1 MCIRDRCYMSKE
13 YVIMTDSSCDLSQ
26 ELADQL
32 GLEVLPLEVMADG
45 KNYRNWLDGREIGFK
60 EFYKLAR
67 EGKELKTSAVN
78 TAAFEEKMEELL
90 KEDRDILY
98 IGFSTGLST
107 TYNSGE
113 AAARELREKYPD
125 RKIYTVDTLAASLG
139 QGMIIYYAA
148 KKKEAGATIEEVRDF
163 VENEKL
169 HMCHWFT
176 VDDLNYLKRGGR
188 ISAATAA
195 IGTMLS
201 IKPVMHMDNEGHLVA
216 VGKARGRKAAL
227 CQLLDTMGELGE
239 GLEGQT
245 TFICHSDCMDDAQ
258 YVASQMKERFGVAQV
273 NINWIGPVIG
283 AHTGPGTIGIFFWGR
298 ER

>member
-1 MCIRDRCYMSKE
+1 MSKE
-13 YVIMTDSSCDLSQ
+13 YVIMTDSSCDLPQ

-78 TAAFEEKMEELL
+78 TAAFEEKMEKLL
-90 KEDRDILY
+90 KEGKDILY
-98 IGFSTGLST
+98 IGFSSGLST

-195 IGTMLS
+195 VGTMLS

-283 AHTGPGTIGIFFWGR
+283 AHTGPGTIGIFFWGS

>member
-1 MCIRDRCYMSKE
+1 MSKE
-13 YVIMTDSSCDLSQ
+13 YVIMTDSSCDLPQ

-139 QGMIIYYAA
+139 QGRIIYYAA

-195 IGTMLS
+195 VGTMLS

-239 GLEGQT
+239 GREGQT
-245 TFICHSDCMDDAQ
+245 TFICHSDCMDDAR

>member
-1 MCIRDRCYMSKE
+1 MSKE
-13 YVIMTDSSCDLSQ
+13 YVIMTDSSCDLPQ

-78 TAAFEEKMEELL
+78 TAAFEEKMEKLL
-90 KEDRDILY
+90 KEGKDILY
-98 IGFSTGLST
+98 IGFSSGLST

-148 KKKEAGATIEEVRDF
+148 KKKEAGATIEEVRAF

-195 IGTMLS
+195 VGTMLS

-239 GLEGQT
+239 VLEGQT

>member
-1 MCIRDRCYMSKE
+1 MSKE

-90 KEDRDILY
+90 TEDRDILY

-283 AHTGPGTIGIFFWGR
+283 AHTGPGTIGIFFWGS

>member
-1 MCIRDRCYMSKE
+1 MSKE
-13 YVIMTDSSCDLSQ
+13 YVIMTDSSCDLPQ

-78 TAAFEEKMEELL
+78 TAAFEEKMEKLL
-90 KEDRDILY
+90 EEGKDILY
-98 IGFSTGLST
+98 IGFSAGLST

-113 AAARELREKYPD
+113 AAARELREKYLD

-195 IGTMLS
+195 VGTMLS

-283 AHTGPGTIGIFFWGR
+283 AHTGPGTIGIFFWGS

>member
-1 MCIRDRCYMSKE
+1 MSKE
-13 YVIMTDSSCDLSQ
+13 YVIMTDSSCDLPQ

-78 TAAFEEKMEELL
+78 TAAFEEKMEKLL
-90 KEDRDILY
+90 KEGKDILY
-98 IGFSTGLST
+98 IGFSSGLST

-113 AAARELREKYPD
+113 AAARELREKYLD

-195 IGTMLS
+195 VGTMLS

>member
-1 MCIRDRCYMSKE
+1 MSKE

-78 TAAFEEKMEELL
+78 TAAFEEKMEKLL
-90 KEDRDILY
+90 EEGKDILY
-98 IGFSTGLST
+98 IGFSEGLST

>member
-1 MCIRDRCYMSKE
+1 MSKE
-13 YVIMTDSSCDLSQ
+13 YVIMTDSSCDLPQ

-78 TAAFEEKMEELL
+78 TAAFEEKMEKLL
-90 KEDRDILY
+90 KEGKDILY
-98 IGFSTGLST
+98 IGFSAGLST

-113 AAARELREKYPD
+113 AAARELREKYLD

>member
-1 MCIRDRCYMSKE
+1 MSNE
-13 YVIMTDSSCDLSQ
+13 YVILTDSSCDLPQ

-78 TAAFEEKMEELL
+78 TAAFEEKMEKLL
-90 KEDRDILY
+90 GEGKDVLY

-113 AAARELREKYPD
+113 SA

-139 QGMIIYYAA
+139 QGMITYYAA

-163 VENEKL
+163 VESEKL

-227 CQLLDTMGELGE
+227 KALADSMESTMLPGRNE
-239 GLEGQT
+239 T
-245 TFICHSDCMDDAQ
+245 IFISHGDSIEDAE
-258 YVASQMKERFGVAQV
+258 YVADLVRERTGVQDIV
-273 NINWIGPVIG
+273 INYVGPVIG
-283 AHTGPGTIGIFFWGR
+283 AHSGPGTIALFFWGR

>member
-1 MCIRDRCYMSKE
+1 MSKE
-13 YVIMTDSSCDLSQ
+13 YVIMTDSSCDLPQ

-45 KNYRNWLDGREIGFK
+45 KNYLNWLDGREIGFK

-78 TAAFEEKMEELL
+78 TAAFEEKMEKLL
-90 KEDRDILY
+90 KEGKDILY
-98 IGFSTGLST
+98 IGFSSGLST

-195 IGTMLS
+195 VGTMLS

>member
-1 MCIRDRCYMSKE
+1 MSKE

-258 YVASQMKERFGVAQV
+258 YVASQMKERFGVAQA

>member
-1 MCIRDRCYMSKE
+1 MSKE
-13 YVIMTDSSCDLSQ
+13 YVIMTDSSCDLPQ

-45 KNYRNWLDGREIGFK
+45 KNYRNWLDGRVIGFK

-195 IGTMLS
+195 VGTMLS

-283 AHTGPGTIGIFFWGR
+283 AHTGPGTIGIFFWGS

>member
-1 MCIRDRCYMSKE
+1 MSKE

-78 TAAFEEKMEELL
+78 TAAFEEKMEKLL
-90 KEDRDILY
+90 EEGKDILY
-98 IGFSTGLST
+98 IGFSEGLST

-195 IGTMLS
+195 VGTMLS

>member
-1 MCIRDRCYMSKE
+1 MSKE
-13 YVIMTDSSCDLSQ
+13 YVIMTDSSCDLPQ

-78 TAAFEEKMEELL
+78 TAAFEEKMEKLL
-90 KEDRDILY
+90 EEGKDILY
-98 IGFSTGLST
+98 IGFSAGLST

-113 AAARELREKYPD
+113 AAARELREKYLD

>member
-1 MCIRDRCYMSKE
+1 MSKE
-13 YVIMTDSSCDLSQ
+13 YVIMTDSSCDLPQ

-113 AAARELREKYPD
+113 AAARELREKYPE

-195 IGTMLS
+195 VGTMLS

-283 AHTGPGTIGIFFWGR
+283 AHTGPGTIGIFFWGS

>member
-1 MCIRDRCYMSKE
+1 MSKE
-13 YVIMTDSSCDLSQ
+13 YVIMTDSSCDLPQ

-78 TAAFEEKMEELL
+78 TAAFEEKMEKLL
-90 KEDRDILY
+90 KEGKDILY
-98 IGFSTGLST
+98 IGFSSGLST

-113 AAARELREKYPD
+113 AAARELREKYLD

-195 IGTMLS
+195 VGTMLS

-283 AHTGPGTIGIFFWGR
+283 AHTGPGTIGIFFWGS

>member
-1 MCIRDRCYMSKE
+1 MSKE

-78 TAAFEEKMEELL
+78 TAAFEEKMEKLL
-90 KEDRDILY
+90 EEGKDILY
-98 IGFSTGLST
+98 IGFSAGLST

>member
-1 MCIRDRCYMSKE
+1 MSKE

-78 TAAFEEKMEELL
+78 TAAFEEKMEKLL
-90 KEDRDILY
+90 KEGKDILY
-98 IGFSTGLST
+98 IGFSSGLST

-148 KKKEAGATIEEVRDF
+148 KKKEAGATIEEVRAF

-195 IGTMLS
+195 VGTMLS

-283 AHTGPGTIGIFFWGR
+283 AHTGPGTIGIFFWGS

>member
-1 MCIRDRCYMSKE
+1 MSKE
-13 YVIMTDSSCDLSQ
+13 YVIMTDSSCDLPQ

-78 TAAFEEKMEELL
+78 TAAFEEKMEKLL
-90 KEDRDILY
+90 EEGKDILY
-98 IGFSTGLST
+98 IGFSAGLST

-113 AAARELREKYPD
+113 AAARELREKYLD

-195 IGTMLS
+195 VGTMLS

>member
-1 MCIRDRCYMSKE
+1 MSKE
-13 YVIMTDSSCDLSQ
+13 YVIMTDSSCDLPQ

-78 TAAFEEKMEELL
+78 TAAFEEKMEKLL
-90 KEDRDILY
+90 KEGKDILY
-98 IGFSTGLST
+98 IGFSSGLST

-195 IGTMLS
+195 VGTMLS

-239 GLEGQT
+239 VLEGQT

-283 AHTGPGTIGIFFWGR
+283 AHTGPGTIGIFFWGS

>member
-1 MCIRDRCYMSKE
+1 MSKE

-78 TAAFEEKMEELL
+78 TAAFEEKMEKLL
-90 KEDRDILY
+90 EEGKDILY

-195 IGTMLS
+195 VGTMLS

-283 AHTGPGTIGIFFWGR
+283 AHTGPGTIGIFFWGS

>member
-1 MCIRDRCYMSKE
+1 MSKE
-13 YVIMTDSSCDLSQ
+13 YVIMTDSSCDLPQ

-78 TAAFEEKMEELL
+78 TAAFEEKMEKLL
-90 KEDRDILY
+90 KDGKDILY
-98 IGFSTGLST
+98 IGFSAGLST

-195 IGTMLS
+195 VGTMLS

-273 NINWIGPVIG
+273 NINWIGPVIV

>member
-1 MCIRDRCYMSKE
+1 MSKE
-13 YVIMTDSSCDLSQ
+13 YVIMTDSSCDLPQ

-78 TAAFEEKMEELL
+78 TAAFEEKMEKLL
-90 KEDRDILY
+90 KEGKDILY

-113 AAARELREKYPD
+113 AAARELREKYHD

-195 IGTMLS
+195 VGTMLS

-283 AHTGPGTIGIFFWGR
+283 AHTGPGTIGIFFWGS

>member
-1 MCIRDRCYMSKE
+1 MSKE

-78 TAAFEEKMEELL
+78 TAAFEEKMEKLL
-90 KEDRDILY
+90 KEGKDILY
-98 IGFSTGLST
+98 IGFSSGLST

-113 AAARELREKYPD
+113 AAARELREKYHD

-283 AHTGPGTIGIFFWGR
+283 AHTGPGTIGIFFWGS

>member
-1 MCIRDRCYMSKE
+1 MSKE

-78 TAAFEEKMEELL
+78 TAAFEEKMEKLL
-90 KEDRDILY
+90 KEGKDILY
-98 IGFSTGLST
+98 IGFSSGLST

-113 AAARELREKYPD
+113 AAARELREKYLD

-195 IGTMLS
+195 VGTMLS

-258 YVASQMKERFGVAQV
+258 YVASQMKERFGVAQA

>member
-1 MCIRDRCYMSKE
+1 MSKE

-78 TAAFEEKMEELL
+78 TAAFEEKMEKLL
-90 KEDRDILY
+90 EEGKDILY
-98 IGFSTGLST
+98 IGFSAGLST

-125 RKIYTVDTLAASLG
+125 KKIYTVDTLAASLG

-195 IGTMLS
+195 VGTMLS

>member
-1 MCIRDRCYMSKE
+1 MSKE
-13 YVIMTDSSCDLSQ
+13 YVIMTDSSCDLPQ

-78 TAAFEEKMEELL
+78 TAAFEEKMEKLL
-90 KEDRDILY
+90 KEGKDILY
-98 IGFSTGLST
+98 IGFSSGLST

-195 IGTMLS
+195 VGTMLS

>member
-1 MCIRDRCYMSKE
+1 MSKE
-13 YVIMTDSSCDLSQ
+13 YVIMTDSSCDLPQ

-78 TAAFEEKMEELL
+78 TAAFEEKMEKLL
-90 KEDRDILY
+90 EEEKDILY
-98 IGFSTGLST
+98 IGFSSGLST

-283 AHTGPGTIGIFFWGR
+283 AHTGPGTIGIFFWGS

>member
-1 MCIRDRCYMSKE
+1 MSKE

-78 TAAFEEKMEELL
+78 TAAFEEKMEKLL
-90 KEDRDILY
+90 EEGKDILY
-98 IGFSTGLST
+98 IGFSAGLST

-283 AHTGPGTIGIFFWGR
+283 AHTGPGTIGIFFWGS

>member
-1 MCIRDRCYMSKE
+1 MSKE
-13 YVIMTDSSCDLSQ
+13 YVIMTDSSCDLPQ

-60 EFYKLAR
+60 EFYRLAR

-78 TAAFEEKMEELL
+78 TAAFEEKMEKLL
-90 KEDRDILY
+90 EEGKDILY
-98 IGFSTGLST
+98 IGFSAGLST

-113 AAARELREKYPD
+113 AAARELREKYLD

-195 IGTMLS
+195 VGTMLS

>member
-1 MCIRDRCYMSKE
+1 MSKE

-78 TAAFEEKMEELL
+78 TAAFEEKMEKLL
-90 KEDRDILY
+90 KEGKDILY

-195 IGTMLS
+195 VGTMLS

>member
-1 MCIRDRCYMSKE
+1 MSKE

-78 TAAFEEKMEELL
+78 TAAFEEKMEKLL
-90 KEDRDILY
+90 EEGKDILY
-98 IGFSTGLST
+98 IGFSSGLST

-195 IGTMLS
+195 VGTMLS

-283 AHTGPGTIGIFFWGR
+283 AHTGPGTIGIFFWGS

>member
-1 MCIRDRCYMSKE
+1 MSKE
-13 YVIMTDSSCDLSQ
+13 YVIMTDSSCDLPQ

-78 TAAFEEKMEELL
+78 TAAFEEKMEKLL
-90 KEDRDILY
+90 EEGRDILY
-98 IGFSTGLST
+98 IGFSAGLST

-195 IGTMLS
+195 VGTMLS

-283 AHTGPGTIGIFFWGR
+283 AHTGPGTIGIFFWGS

>member
-1 MCIRDRCYMSKE
+1 MSKE
-13 YVIMTDSSCDLSQ
+13 YVIMTDSSCDLPQ

-283 AHTGPGTIGIFFWGR
+283 AHTGPGTIGIFFWGS

>member
-1 MCIRDRCYMSKE
+1 MSKE
-13 YVIMTDSSCDLSQ
+13 YVIMTDSSCDLPQ

-78 TAAFEEKMEELL
+78 TAAFEEKMEKLL
-90 KEDRDILY
+90 KEGKDILY

-148 KKKEAGATIEEVRDF
+148 KKKEAGATIEEVRAF

-195 IGTMLS
+195 VGTMLS